1 MEKEN
6 NAPKNR
12 LIELLAF
19 LLIFIILSTNLMN
32 ILNVKGN
39 PGEPRMYSVYKGY
52 AKNTEVLFAGSSH
65 AGQLLGRKLWE
76 DYGIPTYT
84 VAGNSQPVD
93 IMYHSIIEFLKYE
106 KPKVIMVETAL
117 ISDDSIEEPDTVYAG
132 DTKNDATF
140 RYSLNYL
147 QMAIEQIKNFGLP
160 MKNDGVHLLYK
171 WPLMH
176 DRYKNLTSDDFKI
189 VKPYIST
196 DMEPLFSV
204 PEEPVEIVTTDR
216 REVLSTV
223 GEEYLNKII
232 RLCKK
237 KKIELVL
244 FHTPYP
250 APEISMAQQN
260 TIADIAAEND
270 VPFIDFNYLTDEI
283 DFNPATDQ
291 SRDLNHVNYYGAEKL
306 TRYLGD
312 YLVDNYGLADHRQ
325 DKGYDNWNMDLEAWR
340 ESFVKNELAEVS
352 DIAEWSDLL
361 SEDYKDYVVI
371 MTLSGNYKMNQDGV
385 IQSVL
390 GKLSIPDS
398 FYEDGGTFILDHGTV
413 IYSSGDDET
422 YSYSNRFG
430 RINLAVDR
438 LSANDEY
445 AALGVTTNENDGIF
459 IDGENYI
466 KAVNGLSVT
475 VYNDELEDIID
486 SVGIDIYLSAS
497 ELYREK
503 VQY

>member
-1 MEKEN
+1 MEKGN
-6 NAPKNR
+6 NAQRKR
-12 LIELLAF
+12 GFELLAF

-39 PGEPRMYSVYKGY
+39 PGEPRMYSVYEGY

-76 DYGIPTYT
+76 DYGIPAYT
-84 VAGNSQPVD
+84 IAGNSQPVD
-93 IMYHSIIEFLKYE
+93 IMYHSIKEFLKYE

-117 ISDDSIEEPDTVYAG
+117 IPDDSIEEPDTVYAC
-132 DTKNDATF
+132 DTKNDAPF
-140 RYSLNYL
+140 RFSLNYL
-147 QMAIEQIKNFGLP
+147 QMAIEQIRNFDLP
-160 MKNDGVHLLYK
+160 LKSDGVNLLYK

-176 DRYKNLTSDDFKI
+176 DRYKNLTRDDFEI
-189 VKPYIST
+189 VKPYVST
-196 DMEPLFSV
+196 DLEPLYSV
-204 PEEPVEIVTTDR
+204 PEVPVEIVTTDR

-232 RLCKK
+232 KLCKREK
-237 KKIELVL
+237 VELVL

-270 VPFIDFNYLTDEI
+270 VPFIDFNYLIDEI

-312 YLVDNYGLADHRQ
+312 YLRGNYSLADHRQ
-325 DKGYDNWNMDLEAWR
+325 DSGYDNWNKDLEAWR
-340 ESFVKNELAEVS
+340 DVFVKNELS
-352 DIAEWSDLL
+352 DTNNIMEWSDLL
-361 SEDYKDYVVI
+361 AEDYKDYVVI
-371 MTLSGNYKMNQDGV
+371 MTLSGNYLFDQDGV
-385 IQSVL
+385 IQSVIS
-390 GKLSIPDS
+390 KLSLPDS
-398 FYEDGGTFILDHGTV
+398 FYENGGTLILDHGSV
-413 IYSSGDDET
+413 IYVSGDEKT
-422 YSYSNRFG
+422 YSYSHKYG
-430 RINLAVDR
+430 RMNLAVDR
-438 LSANDEY
+438 LTSNDEY
-445 AALGVTTNENDGIF
+445 AAIGATENENDGIF

-475 VYNDELEDIID
+475 VYNDELEDVID
-486 SVGIDIYLSAS
+486 SVGIDIYLSVT

-503 VQY
+503 ISY